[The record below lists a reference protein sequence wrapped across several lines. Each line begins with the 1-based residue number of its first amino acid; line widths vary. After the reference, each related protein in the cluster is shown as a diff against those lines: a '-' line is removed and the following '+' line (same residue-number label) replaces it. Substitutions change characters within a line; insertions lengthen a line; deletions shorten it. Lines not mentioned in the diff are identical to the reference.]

1 MIYIGCIAQFAT
13 GGTELLHQLAATIIS
28 CGTEAKM
35 VYVGGRKKDDPVP
48 DRFKKYNIP
57 YTHGINKIKE
67 SDYLIVPEVM
77 TQFLYKWRTPI
88 NCKKA
93 IWWLSVDNYFESIE
107 SFKKSPKHYLGF
119 KFFDFNEKI
128 KHLTQSEYAASF
140 LKKNGVREFNHLS
153 DYLGDDFL
161 RDSEIDISNKKDII
175 AYNPKKGIEATKEF
189 INRSGNQF
197 NFVALENMTPLE
209 VRETL
214 ESAKVYIDFGHHPGK
229 DRIPREAAMCGC
241 CVITNTT
248 GSAAFNKD
256 VPIPQ
261 EYKFKSPIADFEKIT
276 NKIKYCINDFQSEYR
291 KFQNYRETIKKEKNQ
306 FEHDVRKLLEE
317 IGEIKK

>member
-28 CGTEAKM
+28 FGIEAKIA
-35 VYVGGRKKDDPVP
+35 YVGGSKKDDPVP

-57 YTHGINKIKE
+57 YAHGIKEIKE

-93 IWWLSVDNYFESIE
+93 IWWLSVDNYFTSIE
-107 SFKKSPKHYLGF
+107 FFKKSPKYYLGF
-119 KFFDFNEKI
+119 KFFDFNENI
-128 KHLTQSEYAASF
+128 NHLTQSEYAASF
-140 LKKNGVREFNHLS
+140 LKRNGVKKFSHLS

-161 RDSEIDISNKKDII
+161 RETEFDITKKKDII

-189 INRSGNQF
+189 INRSGGQF
-197 NFVALENMTPLE
+197 NFVALENMTPIE

-241 CVITNTT
+241 CVITNIA
-248 GSAAFNKD
+248 GSAAFNED

-261 EYKFKSPIADFEKIT
+261 EYKFKSPTADFDKLIK
-276 NKIKYCINDFQSEYR
+276 KIKNCLIDFQFEHR
-291 KFQNYRETIKKEKNQ
+291 KFQDYREAIKKEKIQ
-306 FEHDVRKLLEE
+306 FEHDVKNLLKE
-317 IGEIKK
+317 IGEIK